1 VVRLSAIQTML
12 IFKRFMSSATAGP
25 LAPSRSVSLY
35 VLVELLAGLEV
46 VLLIRVQG
54 SKQPLGLQ
62 GFVWWAAGAA
72 LQRELAKRKTRI
84 RLKECPR

>member
-1 VVRLSAIQTML
+1 VVRLSTVQTIL
-12 IFKRFMSSATAGP
+12 IFGLVSLATAGP

-35 VLVELLAGLEV
+35 VLVELLAGPEV

-54 SKQPLGLQ
+54 SKQPSGLR
-62 GFVWWAAGAA
+62 GFIQWAAGAA

-84 RLKECPR
+84 QLKEYPR

>member
-1 VVRLSAIQTML
+1 ML
-12 IFKRFMSSATAGP
+12 IFRIVSLVTTGP
-25 LAPSRSVSLY
+25 LTPSRLVSLY
-35 VLVELLAGLEV
+35 VLVKLLAVPEV

-54 SKQPLGLQ
+54 LKQPSGLR
-62 GFVWWAAGAA
+62 GFVQWAAGAA

>member
-1 VVRLSAIQTML
+1 ML
-12 IFKRFMSSATAGP
+12 IVESVSSATARS
-25 LAPSRSVSLY
+25 LAPSRSVSLC
-35 VLVELLAGLEV
+35 VLVELLADPEV

-54 SKQPLGLQ
+54 SKQPSGLR
-62 GFVWWAAGAA
+62 GFVRWAAGAA

>member
-1 VVRLSAIQTML
+1 ML
-12 IFKRFMSSATAGP
+12 MFGLVSLATARP

-35 VLVELLAGLEV
+35 VLLVELLAVPEV

-54 SKQPLGLQ
+54 LKQPSGLR
-62 GFVWWAAGAA
+62 GFVRWAAGAA